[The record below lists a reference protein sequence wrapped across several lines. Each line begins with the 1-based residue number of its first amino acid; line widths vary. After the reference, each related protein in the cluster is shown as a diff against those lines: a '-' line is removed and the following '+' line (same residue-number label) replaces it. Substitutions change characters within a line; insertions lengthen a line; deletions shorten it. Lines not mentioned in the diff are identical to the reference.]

1 MAWKRLIFIFLFF
14 SSVVEAQEIKLRK
27 IISFDEP
34 WGSSFVNDDELLIT
48 EKSGK
53 IKVFNLDKNIV
64 NEISHNL
71 NVLEHGQGG
80 LLDIIYKNNTV
91 WVSYSE
97 KRNDW

>member
-64 NEISHNL
+64 DEISHNL
-71 NVLEHGQGG
+71 NVFEHGQGG
-80 LLDIIYKNNTV
+80 LLDII
-91 WVSYSE
+91 
-97 KRNDW
+97 

>member
-53 IKVFNLDKNIV
+53 IKKCRNVSNLFKKKNEMFNSPNSVTL
-64 NEISHNL
+64 
-71 NVLEHGQGG
+71 
-80 LLDIIYKNNTV
+80 
-91 WVSYSE
+91 
-97 KRNDW
+97 